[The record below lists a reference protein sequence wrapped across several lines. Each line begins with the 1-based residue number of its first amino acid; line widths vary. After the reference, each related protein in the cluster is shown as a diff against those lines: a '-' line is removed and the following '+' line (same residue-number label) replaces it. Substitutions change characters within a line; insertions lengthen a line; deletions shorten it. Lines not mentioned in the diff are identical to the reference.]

1 MEKVLTGAGT
11 QAGGCGT
18 LAQKLKM
25 MKVVLR
31 IFVQM
36 FGNTL
41 LKHVIEFD
49 H

>member
-1 MEKVLTGAGT
+1 MAKELTGAGT

-31 IFVQM
+31 MFVQM
-36 FGNTL
+36 FGNIL
-41 LKHVIEFD
+41 
-49 H
+49 

>member
-11 QAGGCGT
+11 QEGDFGT

-31 IFVQM
+31 MFVQM
-36 FGNTL
+36 SGN
-41 LKHVIEFD
+41 IS
-49 H
+49 